1 VIMLKSFGCA
11 LVAAVLV
18 APSPALAG
26 ELRLSIANG
35 RVTLIAQ
42 DVPLK
47 QILDEWGRVGQTTIV
62 GSDKL
67 AGGNVTLELRDV
79 PESKALETLLR
90 SASGYIAKPRNLMAG
105 GTGTSS
111 YDRILIMA
119 PSRAPAA
126 PPPVAGTPFRT
137 QQMLPP
143 VPMDDDGE
151 PTNVMPPGAV
161 PYNGMPMAAPYPG
174 QMPNV
179 PGAMP
184 NGQPAQQVPMTAPRP
199 GMLPTPPPP
208 AGNFPANQIQV
219 VPTPPMPRTPG
230 GPGGIEKL
238 EQQ

>member
-1 VIMLKSFGCA
+1 MLKWFGCA

-18 APSPALAG
+18 TPSPALAG

-67 AGGNVTLELRDV
+67 SGGNVTLELRDV

-105 GTGTSS
+105 GTGPSS
-111 YDRILIMA
+111 FDRILIMA

-126 PPPVAGTPFRT
+126 PPPVAQTPFRT

-143 VPMDDDGE
+143 PPIDDDGE
-151 PTNVMPPGAV
+151 PTNVMPPGSV
-161 PYNGMPMAAPYPG
+161 PYNAMPMAQPFPG
-174 QMPNV
+174 QAPNV
-179 PGAMP
+179 PGAIAP
-184 NGQPAQQVPMTAPRP
+184 AGQQPAPPMTAPRP
-199 GMLPTPPPP
+199 GMLPVPPNPNP
-208 AGNFPANQIQV
+208 NFPAN
-219 VPTPPMPRTPG
+219 PTTMPPQQGRPG
-230 GPGGIEKL
+230 GPGGIDKND
-238 EQQ
+238 Q